1 MLLKCVQTSTITEF
15 SLSDMMYKPHGNH
28 KQKTCKREV
37 KKIKRKE
44 YKQKWRKWSNHK
56 WKKNNDRTQRRTTK
70 TRNSE
75 MAINRDLSTITLN
88 ANELML
94 QSKDMR
100 SDLKTNK

>member
-44 YKQKWRKWSNHK
+44 YKQNEE
-56 WKKNNDRTQRRTTK
+56 NDQ
-70 TRNSE
+70 
-75 MAINRDLSTITLN
+75 I
-88 ANELML
+88 
-94 QSKDMR
+94 
-100 SDLKTNK
+100 TNKEKQTMIGLKEELQKQETMKWPQIETYQQLL